1 MHCLRPECIAAGRYG
16 RCPTDGHCLDPPEP
30 PEPEPTIELT
40 EIGEQYVIPGCER
53 DQARGPKQG
62 KLWD

>member
-1 MHCLRPECIAAGRYG
+1 MVAARSGTSAKVREG
-16 RCPTDGHCLDPPEP
+16 GETTAHASDA
-30 PEPEPTIELT
+30 PEPEPTTELT
-40 EIGEQYVIPGCER
+40 EAGEQYVIPGCER

>member
-1 MHCLRPECIAAGRYG
+1 MAHASDAS
-16 RCPTDGHCLDPPEP
+16 
-30 PEPEPTIELT
+30 EPEPTTELT

-62 KLWD
+62 RLWD